1 VEKIMHRLIVVC
13 FALLLAGCSTLG
25 SSNGPGSGSGTR
37 NIDPLNDDVANILV
51 ALDLPR
57 GLGPSPAGQLFT
69 LDVANGGPDQHLR
82 ISLVRADD
90 ADQVGSILAAP
101 ADGRAYYLF
110 AVADADKAKLR
121 NAQAAAKARGVT
133 AQSIQ
138 LGIVP
143 HFCTSGQVDP
153 NTLTVSILGGLP
165 GQTRMQPFIDNEVL
179 SQVLLLPG
187 SGQMPA
193 CL

>member
-1 VEKIMHRLIVVC
+1 MEKSMHRLIVVC
-13 FALLLAGCSTLG
+13 FALLLAGCSTMG
-25 SSNGPGSGSGTR
+25 GGGTNTAASGR

-57 GLGPSPAGQLFT
+57 GLGPAPAGQLFT
-69 LDVANGGPDQHLR
+69 FDVANGGPDQHLR
-82 ISLVRADD
+82 ISLARADD
-90 ADQVGSILAAP
+90 ADQVGSLLPPP

-110 AVADADKAKLR
+110 AVSDADKAKLQ
-121 NAQAAAKARGVT
+121 NAQAAALARNVT
-133 AQSIQ
+133 PQSIQ
-138 LGIVP
+138 IGIVP

-153 NTLTVSILGGLP
+153 STVTVSILGGVP
-165 GQTRMQPFIDNEVL
+165 GKTRMQPFLDNEPL

-193 CL
+193 CV